1 MVDSV
6 STYRKLSPLSDSGS
20 LSHLASFYSSLM
32 HLSALQV
39 GEQGWTEIAGVDND
53 GTGSG

>member
-1 MVDSV
+1 MVDSM